1 MFQEGAKFARQQI
14 IMYYCTSFAFG
25 IFILRIKKYA
35 TMEGE
40 NVIAERIKYMITL
53 GIDTANQT
61 LAIGVV
67 EDEQILGQIQT
78 NIKRNHSVTL
88 MPAIDQLFADL
99 QISPKDIDRIAVS
112 DGPGSYTGLRI
123 GVTTAKTIAYTLD
136 KELVGVSSLKTIAA
150 NCIGVDNI
158 IVPMFDARRKNVYAG
173 AYRWKENRLETV
185 LEDVHISASDL
196 FTQLQKLNEAIYFVG
211 SDCHKFFSE
220 IKEILP
226 SAMINTVP
234 AWDIPSGVTVAQ
246 LGALVEPVAEKQA
259 FLPRYLKRVE
269 AEEKWL
275 ETHTPGD
282 EVMLK
287 KFRAYAR
294 SFFQDKMIYTEKTV
308 EQIDR
313 RYVLREL
320 TTEDIKELL
329 DVEREVYNGELPWTK
344 SAFISELKSPL
355 PHLYLGIFDNGRM
368 IGFIGSRA
376 FGLDCH
382 ITNIAVRPAYQRKR
396 IGSLLIDEIENFA
409 IMNRC
414 ETMSLEVRMSNQ
426 DAQRLYRKLGF
437 QATTIKKRYYTET
450 KEDALD
456 MIKLLENE

>member
-1 MFQEGAKFARQQI
+1 
-14 IMYYCTSFAFG
+14 
-25 IFILRIKKYA
+25 
-35 TMEGE
+35 
-40 NVIAERIKYMITL
+40 
-53 GIDTANQT
+53 
-61 LAIGVV
+61 
-67 EDEQILGQIQT
+67 
-78 NIKRNHSVTL
+78 
-88 MPAIDQLFADL
+88 
-99 QISPKDIDRIAVS
+99 
-112 DGPGSYTGLRI
+112 
-123 GVTTAKTIAYTLD
+123 
-136 KELVGVSSLKTIAA
+136 
-150 NCIGVDNI
+150 
-158 IVPMFDARRKNVYAG
+158 
-173 AYRWKENRLETV
+173 
-185 LEDVHISASDL
+185 
-196 FTQLQKLNEAIYFVG
+196 
-211 SDCHKFFSE
+211 
-220 IKEILP
+220 
-226 SAMINTVP
+226 
-234 AWDIPSGVTVAQ
+234 
-246 LGALVEPVAEKQA
+246 
-259 FLPRYLKRVE
+259 
-269 AEEKWL
+269 
-275 ETHTPGD
+275 
-282 EVMLK
+282 MLK

-294 SFFQDKMIYTEKTV
+294 SFFQDKMIYTEKTI

-329 DVEREVYNGELPWTK
+329 DVEREVY
-344 SAFISELKSPL
+344 
-355 PHLYLGIFDNGRM
+355 NGRM